1 MVHRYC
7 TQIFVVLNALQALI
21 LFPAKKI
28 VSYFIYFIALKFY
41 SFHSF
46 STFKKGPTNGIRLKD
61 VFITQLLNSRLVSF
75 FLINLDFLLLRTE
88 QFVETIIL
96 LFFCFFN
103 FRVFNSICLFL
114 YFLKNK
120 ITLFYKY
127 IKTFNWLIKFLSFW
141 FLCSCQ
147 HTLWT
152 HCLLNQIHYE

>member
-7 TQIFVVLNALQALI
+7 TQIFVVLNALQGLI

-28 VSYFIYFIALKFY
+28 VSYFIYFIALKFC

-75 FLINLDFLLLRTE
+75 FLINLDFLLLQTE

-127 IKTFNWLIKFLSFW
+127 IKTFN
-141 FLCSCQ
+141 
-147 HTLWT
+147 
-152 HCLLNQIHYE
+152 